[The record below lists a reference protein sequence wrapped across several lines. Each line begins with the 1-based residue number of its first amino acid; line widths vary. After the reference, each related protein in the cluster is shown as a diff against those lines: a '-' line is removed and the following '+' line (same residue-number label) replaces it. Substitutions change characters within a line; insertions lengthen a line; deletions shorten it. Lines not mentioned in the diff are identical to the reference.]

1 MQAIRQIALMST
13 ARGCGFASLAIVTA
27 VFGFLDTPA
36 FALKLGGVFLLLS
49 ATILI
54 LKAWRAPTV
63 PYKRTEVWLLL
74 PEDQRPNAAFAQDM
88 IAAAR
93 IESFYRFA
101 YVSATLSAI
110 LLTGAIIAALL
121 ASR

>member
-1 MQAIRQIALMST
+1 MQAIRQVAFMST

-49 ATILI
+49 TAILI
-54 LKAWRAPTV
+54 LKAWRAPAV

-74 PEDQRPNAAFAQDM
+74 PEDQRPNKAFAQEM
-88 IAAAR
+88 IVAAR
-93 IESFYRFA
+93 VEAFYRFA
-101 YVSATLSAI
+101 YISATLSAI
-110 LLTGAIIAALL
+110 LLTGALIGAGL
-121 ASR
+121 AD